1 MRPGQGKKNQTD
13 FRFWQEFCFASKKLD
28 VQKVRISFGEDEAY
42 IYIYMVCVLFIS
54 LSKSKIE
61 AAPRFFV
68 KNLICRDFSKAL
80 RRSGVFNTPSRR

>member
-42 IYIYMVCVLFIS
+42 IYGLCPFYFAF
-54 LSKSKIE
+54 KIE
-61 AAPRFFV
+61 
-68 KNLICRDFSKAL
+68 D
-80 RRSGVFNTPSRR
+80 RSSTSIFCEEFDMSGFL